1 MVTLTIHNDPDL
13 LQKILQ
19 MGKSRGWTPNT
30 AVGYKMEMQDPKA
43 IHIACQQNFKRCM
56 AYLFEH
62 GYRRKDDDKEGME
75 EDQVKKFLA
84 FKRKSNIYYL
94 CLEFTE
100 QESTSVINI
109 MDPFRKVQELMSEAD
124 ENMEDFQGSS
134 EMKRNYL
141 DIKQE
146 LEAFMVAILNQCQD
160 MDEVKTILE
169 HNPKDNLDDELDESE
184 NNWQLALH
192 KESKHLV
199 SHPNFQQFLWRKMIG
214 DGSVVTQIPLSSL
227 ADKIPEIG
235 PMTNVRIKRLFWN
248 LKEVPLTL
256 LTFLFCYPFVVFADF
271 CRKGDI
277 LFVSPSTRIG
287 RNMEIEN
294 NDASGGSSGLFCYF
308 SMRIHTP
315 LLRMIPYFFIQI
327 VYLIIIGLSIFLTPN
342 LVTVNFTEHW
352 HEIGVLGIGFFMTAS
367 FFIDDII
374 NLFRP
379 RHLQSV
385 WTFLSLISHLLMI
398 SGAVIAIFSTDYR
411 KHELDSILLANLS
424 GNDGISVGMTL
435 IAYGSGMRFFLILSW
450 LILLETTGPIVL
462 CVLTVIR
469 DALRMVSIYF
479 VIFLAHAI
487 AFWSLYK
494 PFREN
499 PSQAERAGEQSEE
512 LQRNYTL
519 VESSLKT
526 QRGLLS
532 SLFWAIVVSEGPDV
546 VNIKNINNDEK
557 EFSLEFSHLM
567 GLVLWGV
574 YQIMIYVLMLNILIA
589 VMNTSYSNLWQNVQV
604 EWKFNKSHF
613 QVKLK
618 Y

>member
-1 MVTLTIHNDPDL
+1 
-13 LQKILQ
+13 
-19 MGKSRGWTPNT
+19 
-30 AVGYKMEMQDPKA
+30 
-43 IHIACQQNFKRCM
+43 
-56 AYLFEH
+56 
-62 GYRRKDDDKEGME
+62 
-75 EDQVKKFLA
+75 
-84 FKRKSNIYYL
+84 
-94 CLEFTE
+94 
-100 QESTSVINI
+100 
-109 MDPFRKVQELMSEAD
+109 
-124 ENMEDFQGSS
+124 
-134 EMKRNYL
+134 
-141 DIKQE
+141 
-146 LEAFMVAILNQCQD
+146 
-160 MDEVKTILE
+160 
-169 HNPKDNLDDELDESE
+169 
-184 NNWQLALH
+184 
-192 KESKHLV
+192 
-199 SHPNFQQFLWRKMIG
+199 LWRKMIG
-214 DGSVVTQIPLSSL
+214 DGSVVTQIPLSSV
-227 ADKIPEIG
+227 ANKIPEIG
-235 PMTNVRIKRLFWN
+235 PMNNVRIKRLFWN
-248 LKEVPLTL
+248 LKEIPLTL
-256 LTFLFCYPFVVFADF
+256 LTFLFCYPFVVFTDF

-277 LFVSPSTRIG
+277 LFVAPSTRMRRNVETG
-287 RNMEIEN
+287 RSTEV
-294 NDASGGSSGLFCYF
+294 FRYF
-308 SMRIHTP
+308 SIRIHTP

-342 LVTVNFTEHW
+342 LVTVNFAEHW

-367 FFIDDII
+367 FFIDDLI

-398 SGAVIAIFSTDYR
+398 LGAVIAIFSTGYR

-494 PFREN
+494 PFLEN
-499 PSQAERAGEQSEE
+499 LSQAGKTGEQSQE

-519 VESSLKT
+519 VENSLKT
-526 QRGLLS
+526 QRGLIS
-532 SLFWAIVVSEGPDV
+532 SLFWAIIASGGPEV
-546 VNIKNINNDEK
+546 VNIKNINEDEK

-613 QVKLK
+613 LAKFWGPQEIFPVPFRWIYYIAKAVYKSKGSKHTSPRDHMKYYSLLRRLILEYREEQVDSSRYRQNDDLRRDILAELK
-618 Y
+618 MMNTQN